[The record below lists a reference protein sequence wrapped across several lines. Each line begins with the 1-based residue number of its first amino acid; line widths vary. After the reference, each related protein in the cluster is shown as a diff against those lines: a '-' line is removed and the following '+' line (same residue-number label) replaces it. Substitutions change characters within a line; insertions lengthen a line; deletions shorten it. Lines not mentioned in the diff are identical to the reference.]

1 MQPIT
6 LRRQAVA
13 GLAALIT
20 SFAAHAGVSAAEAA
34 KLGTTLTPIGA
45 EVAGNKAGTI
55 PAFSGEKNFPADVK
69 NMKRA
74 TLEDWRKNK
83 PDTLENKFKEGAGAD
98 VQKILFTINK
108 ANMDKYK
115 ANLTEG
121 HKALFAKYPT
131 YKMNVYKTVR
141 TAYWPK
147 EIEEA
152 TKLNATTASL
162 EGTDGVKGAKL
173 GFPFPIPKNG
183 AEVIWNHKLKFR
195 GTSAKRFNN
204 QAIVKPDGSFL
215 ITKLVEDVKFKYATL
230 EAPGDGSVY
239 TYYMSEVLSP
249 PRVAGTITLV
259 HETSDVS
266 TGGRSAWLFSPG
278 LGRVTKAP
286 DVGFDNPALG
296 TDNEQ
301 YNDQIDVFNGS
312 LTRYNWKLVG
322 KKEMYI
328 PYNSYALNSPK
339 LKYKD
344 MLSKFHLNQ
353 DHPRYELHRVWVV
366 DATLKAGTSHNF
378 SRRTFYVDEDS
389 WSIAAV
395 DCYDGRGAVWKV
407 QEAHLLTAPFIPTTT
422 GLPEVI
428 YDLQSGRYFATTL
441 VNEDP
446 STDWEQKF
454 DDKYF
459 DSGSLKRKAKN
470 K

>member
-1 MQPIT
+1 MQLNT
-6 LRRQAVA
+6 LRTQALA
-13 GLAALIT
+13 GFTALIT
-20 SFAAHAGVSAAEAA
+20 AFAAHAGVSAAEAA
-34 KLGTTLTPIGA
+34 KLGATLTPIGA
-45 EVAGNKAGTI
+45 EAAGNKAGTI
-55 PAFSGEKNFPADVK
+55 PAWTGEKNFPADVK
-69 NMKRA
+69 TMKRA

-83 PDTLENKFKEGAGAD
+83 PDQLEAKFKEGAGAD
-98 VQKILFTINK
+98 VQKILFTITK
-108 ANMDKYK
+108 ANMDQYK

-121 HKALFAKYPT
+121 HKALFGKYPD
-131 YKMNVYKTVR
+131 YKMNVYRTVR

-147 EIEEA
+147 EVEAA
-152 TKLNATTASL
+152 TKLNATTATL
-162 EGTDGVKGAKL
+162 NGTDDVKGAKL
-173 GFPFPIPKNG
+173 GFPFPIPKSG

-204 QAIVKPDGSFL
+204 QAIVKPDGGVL
-215 ITKLVEDVKFKYATL
+215 VTKLVEDVKFKYATL
-230 EAPGDGSVY
+230 VEPGDGSVY

-259 HETSDVS
+259 HETSDTA

-312 LTRYNWKLVG
+312 LSRYDWKLVG

-328 PYNSYALNSPK
+328 PYNSFALNSPK
-339 LKYKD
+339 LKYAQI
-344 MLSKFHLNQ
+344 LTKFHINQ
-353 DHPRYELHRVWVV
+353 DYPRYELHRVWVV

-378 SRRTFYVDEDS
+378 KRRTFYVDEDS
-389 WSIAAV
+389 WSIAVV
-395 DCYDGRGAVWKV
+395 DDYDKRDQIWKV

-422 GLPEVI
+422 GLPELI

-446 STDWEQKF
+446 STDWEQTY

-459 DSGSLKRKAKN
+459 DPANLKRKAKN